1 MHGIYFLIIVF
12 PFYAG
17 LSFLTNQLA
26 VQNPTH
32 HDVVYLYS
40 EWADEMILVLIAIYF
55 FFMLVS
61 RPNYDLLA
69 KRIALCFVLKGITQF
84 LTITPQP
91 RGVEPCRD
99 VSFLERNC
107 ADMMFS
113 GHTALT
119 YLVLYKT
126 KWRNFLTFAMAWQL
140 VFADWHY
147 MSDTFVAV
155 IVGYAI
161 EKYLPPTFNT
171 VELC

>member
-1 MHGIYFLIIVF
+1 MHGLYYLLIVF
-12 PFYAG
+12 PVYAG
-17 LSFLTNQLA
+17 LSFLTNELA
-26 VQNPTH
+26 LQNPTH

-69 KRIALCFVLKGITQF
+69 KRVALCFVLKGITQF
-84 LTITPQP
+84 ITITPQP
-91 RGVEPCRD
+91 GGVEPCRD
-99 VSFLERNC
+99 VSFFEFRNC

-126 KWRNFLTFAMAWQL
+126 KWRNFLTFAMAYEL
-140 VFADWHY
+140 ILADWHY
-147 MSDTFVAV
+147 MSDTSVAV

-161 EKYLPPTFNT
+161 EKYLPD
-171 VELC
+171 ESYI

>member
-1 MHGIYFLIIVF
+1 MHGLYYLLIVF
-12 PFYAG
+12 PLYAL
-17 LSFLTNQLA
+17 LSFLTNELA
-26 VQNPTH
+26 LQNPTH

-55 FFMLVS
+55 FFLLVS

-69 KRIALCFVLKGITQF
+69 KRVALCFVLKGITQF
-84 LTITPQP
+84 ITITPQP
-91 RGVEPCRD
+91 GGVEPCRD
-99 VSFLERNC
+99 VSFFEFRNC

-161 EKYLPPTFNT
+161 EKYLPD
-171 VELC
+171 ESYI

>member
-1 MHGIYFLIIVF
+1 MHGLYYLLIVF
-12 PFYAG
+12 PLYAG

-26 VQNPTH
+26 LQNPTH

-40 EWADEMILVLIAIYF
+40 EWADEMILVLIAMYF

-69 KRIALCFVLKGITQF
+69 KRVALCFVLKGITQF

-91 RGVEPCRD
+91 GGVEPCRD
-99 VSFLERNC
+99 VSFFEFCNC

-161 EKYLPPTFNT
+161 EKYLPD
-171 VELC
+171 ESYI

>member
-12 PFYAG
+12 PLYAG
-17 LSFLTNQLA
+17 LSFLTNVLA
-26 VQNPTH
+26 LQNPTH

-69 KRIALCFVLKGITQF
+69 KRVALCFFLKGITQF

-91 RGVEPCRD
+91 GGVEPCRD
-99 VSFLERNC
+99 VSFWEFRNC

-126 KWRNFLTFAMAWQL
+126 KWRTFLTFAMAYEL
-140 VFADWHY
+140 ILADWHY
-147 MSDTFVAV
+147 AADCFVAF

-161 EKYLPPTFNT
+161 EKYLPD
-171 VELC
+171 ESYI

>member
-1 MHGIYFLIIVF
+1 
-12 PFYAG
+12 
-17 LSFLTNQLA
+17 
-26 VQNPTH
+26 
-32 HDVVYLYS
+32 
-40 EWADEMILVLIAIYF
+40 VLIAIYF

-69 KRIALCFVLKGITQF
+69 KRVALCFVLKGITQF
-84 LTITPQP
+84 ITITPQP
-91 RGVEPCRD
+91 GGVEPCRD
-99 VSFLERNC
+99 VSFFEFRNC

-161 EKYLPPTFNT
+161 EKYLPD
-171 VELC
+171 ESYI